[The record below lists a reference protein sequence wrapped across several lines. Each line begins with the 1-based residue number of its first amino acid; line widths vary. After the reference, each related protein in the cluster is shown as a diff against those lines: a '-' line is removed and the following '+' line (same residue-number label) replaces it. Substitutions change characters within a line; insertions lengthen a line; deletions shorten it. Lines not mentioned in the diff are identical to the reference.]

1 MADGELCG
9 KAVATHPVVS
19 VKSSTIEIH
28 NGSRRVREFIAG
40 GIAGCVAK
48 GMVSPFDRIKI
59 LRQGEHRIHANL
71 SIIKSAQ
78 TIVRQ
83 EGFMQLWRGFP
94 SLVIRIFPYAGI
106 QFLMIDVYKR
116 QWNSVYSRKM
126 VVSEPVKNLICGSAT
141 GLTATLL
148 TYPLDTIRTRML
160 FTTKYDQD
168 YRTWSTTVRSIYS
181 SCGLKGFFNGMSPA
195 LWGMIPYA
203 GISFGTYE
211 SLREMV
217 LSYPEETLYGLT
229 LRRTTPDG
237 KIVSNWYM
245 NSLCGVA
252 AGLLSQFVCFPI
264 DTAKRRMQNAK
275 LIKSQAALKNSL
287 SILDTWMDLWQR
299 GGVRLIYRGFSLNI
313 IRALPATATSFT
325 VNEHV
330 RELFQ
335 VPRSRP

>member
-1 MADGELCG
+1 MG
-9 KAVATHPVVS
+9 
-19 VKSSTIEIH
+19 
-28 NGSRRVREFIAG
+28 
-40 GIAGCVAK
+40 
-48 GMVSPFDRIKI
+48 
-59 LRQGEHRIHANL
+59 
-71 SIIKSAQ
+71 
-78 TIVRQ
+78 
-83 EGFMQLWRGFP
+83 
-94 SLVIRIFPYAGI
+94 
-106 QFLMIDVYKR
+106 
-116 QWNSVYSRKM
+116 
-126 VVSEPVKNLICGSAT
+126 
-141 GLTATLL
+141 
-148 TYPLDTIRTRML
+148 
-160 FTTKYDQD
+160 
-168 YRTWSTTVRSIYS
+168 
-181 SCGLKGFFNGMSPA
+181 
-195 LWGMIPYA
+195 YA

-335 VPRSRP
+335 VPRSRPRYLLRYYNYKSNSSLIHKLLVPLVAFSPRLCK

>member
-83 EGFMQLWRGFP
+83 EGSCSFFINLLILLGFMQLWRGFP

-116 QWNSVYSRKM
+116 QWNSVCSRK
-126 VVSEPVKNLICGSAT
+126 VN
-141 GLTATLL
+141 
-148 TYPLDTIRTRML
+148 
-160 FTTKYDQD
+160 
-168 YRTWSTTVRSIYS
+168 IY
-181 SCGLKGFFNGMSPA
+181 LHDFHF
-195 LWGMIPYA
+195 
-203 GISFGTYE
+203 TYE
-211 SLREMV
+211 HLRW
-217 LSYPEETLYGLT
+217 LLASQL
-229 LRRTTPDG
+229 
-237 KIVSNWYM
+237 KI
-245 NSLCGVA
+245 
-252 AGLLSQFVCFPI
+252 
-264 DTAKRRMQNAK
+264 
-275 LIKSQAALKNSL
+275 
-287 SILDTWMDLWQR
+287 
-299 GGVRLIYRGFSLNI
+299 
-313 IRALPATATSFT
+313 
-325 VNEHV
+325 
-330 RELFQ
+330 
-335 VPRSRP
+335 

>member
-1 MADGELCG
+1 
-9 KAVATHPVVS
+9 
-19 VKSSTIEIH
+19 
-28 NGSRRVREFIAG
+28 
-40 GIAGCVAK
+40 
-48 GMVSPFDRIKI
+48 

-116 QWNSVYSRKM
+116 QWNSSFDKKI
-126 VVSEPVKNLICGSAT
+126 VVREPVKNLICGSAT

-211 SLREMV
+211 SLRGIV
-217 LSYPEETLYGLT
+217 LSHPEETLYGLT
-229 LRRTTPDG
+229 LRRTTADG
-237 KIVSNWYM
+237 KVVSNWYM
-245 NSLCGVA
+245 NSFCGVA

-325 VNEHV
+325 VNEHM

-335 VPRSRP
+335 VPRSR